1 MTNKEEVLK
10 QLLKNLLEER
20 LHRLEKRNLEQMKDL
35 KLEKDIYKKQELLV
49 DKFSLIKIEPKK
61 PSKPTNNNHNRQTRI
76 RDKTPNN
83 FGNRRKNSIK
93 KEIKGIRSKTPDIA
107 ERKRRPERKEKAP
120 VTNIRSD
127 KKDIKKSI
135 RGNNNKTPGYMNPIN
150 NTNKIKKNNDKS
162 KPITKAHTPDV
173 KKKNRI
179 SNVNKTKKD
188 NKNIEKNMNNLNLID
203 LKTDD
208 MKEHITTKEKHET
221 KESKKEKFNFDSILN
236 EANIINRI
244 SSLLDQET
252 RYNFL
257 SCNSKLIKYI
267 KEQLKDALLTIKLK
281 NGIGEA
287 LTAQDQINSLKL
299 KYKSEDF
306 ESEPQ
311 KFVLSKGAVKAIE
324 MLNNENYNKIFQNK
338 ELEPSLDGIIIVY
351 RIFFQF
357 LKDNN
362 IKNIQDKKL
371 FWLEASDYI
380 LNHNNGKT
388 GDFFK
393 ESAENF
399 DFSSKNLYE
408 IKKLIYGNEDKIK
421 PTFFTKICPTTGFVI
436 FMIKETLEYCG
447 LISSLKKNIPIICL
461 HYWEYIDEIQ
471 NKIQNYI
478 DNISDWSKK

>member
-10 QLLKNLLEER
+10 QLLKNILEER

-150 NTNKIKKNNDKS
+150 ITNKIKKNIDKS

-173 KKKNRI
+173 KKKNII
-179 SNVNKTKKD
+179 SNVNKTKQV

-236 EANIINRI
+236 EAKIINSI

-257 SCNSKLIKYI
+257 SCNS
-267 KEQLKDALLTIKLK
+267 
-281 NGIGEA
+281 N
-287 LTAQDQINSLKL
+287 N
-299 KYKSEDF
+299 
-306 ESEPQ
+306 
-311 KFVLSKGAVKAIE
+311 LS
-324 MLNNENYNKIFQNK
+324 
-338 ELEPSLDGIIIVY
+338 
-351 RIFFQF
+351 
-357 LKDNN
+357 
-362 IKNIQDKKL
+362 
-371 FWLEASDYI
+371 
-380 LNHNNGKT
+380 
-388 GDFFK
+388 
-393 ESAENF
+393 
-399 DFSSKNLYE
+399 
-408 IKKLIYGNEDKIK
+408 
-421 PTFFTKICPTTGFVI
+421 CI
-436 FMIKETLEYCG
+436 FMI
-447 LISSLKKNIPIICL
+447 SPI
-461 HYWEYIDEIQ
+461 
-471 NKIQNYI
+471 
-478 DNISDWSKK
+478 